1 SHETPWEHIWAK
13 EREYADTAAR
23 FLIPF
28 YGCIQDLRAGEHS
41 AGVIVGCMLDG
52 VFALI
57 PLGQFAGAT
66 ARIVMRAGELTVLSI
81 TRLTGKALGRLM
93 VGLA

>member
-1 SHETPWEHIWAK
+1 LIYLPDADEQTHIDTLASSAATLLLPRFLEQSNTEHSHETPWEHIWAK
-13 EREYADTAAR
+13 EREYADTDAR

-57 PLGQFAGAT
+57 
-66 ARIVMRAGELTVLSI
+66 
-81 TRLTGKALGRLM
+81 
-93 VGLA
+93 